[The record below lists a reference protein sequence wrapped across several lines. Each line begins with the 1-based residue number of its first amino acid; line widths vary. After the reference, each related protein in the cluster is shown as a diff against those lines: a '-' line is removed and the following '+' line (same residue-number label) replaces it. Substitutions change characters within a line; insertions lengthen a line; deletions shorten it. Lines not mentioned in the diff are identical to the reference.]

1 MSRQIINPI
10 LPGFHPDPSIIRV
23 GNDYYIATSTFEWFP
38 GVRIHHSTDL
48 INWKPLGHVLT
59 RQSQLDM
66 LGAPDS
72 CGVWAPCLSYDK
84 GIFYLVYSNVS
95 SFDGPWK
102 DTPNYMVTSE
112 SINGPWSEPI
122 FLMSRGFDVSL
133 FHDLDGRKWLA
144 NMVVDHRNAK
154 FFGGI
159 ELQEWDPTTQK
170 LIGDVHPIFPGTEL
184 CCTEGPHIYHRNG
197 WYYLITAEGGTEY
210 GHAVTVAR
218 SKTITGPYEVHP
230 ENPIFTARNTPEE
243 LFQRTGHADLVFTP
257 EDKCYAVYLASR
269 PLKPNRRCIL
279 GRETVIEQVEW
290 RADDW
295 PYAASGHKTTRTELP
310 PPHSANEECNTAGT
324 TSVFDHFNE
333 DKLCVHWQTLRIP
346 AEESWIS
353 LKERTSHLRLKGRE
367 SLCSTKRQSFLARRL
382 QSTNA
387 EAACQIEFSPDNFQ
401 QMAGLV
407 CYYNTSHFHYLYIS
421 IDESNNKKC
430 KLNIISNNNGDASE
444 PLIDYISFDKTAPL
458 LLKVHV
464 DNNNIKFYCSLNTV
478 KPEWKSVGPV
488 LDGSILS
495 DDYVREG
502 GSRYRPAFTG
512 TFIGVSCQDLSGL
525 QKHADFD
532 WFSYKDL

>member
-1 MSRQIINPI
+1 MSTHITNPI

-23 GNDYYIATSTFEWFP
+23 DNDYYLATSTFEWFP

-48 INWKPLGHVLT
+48 INWQAIGHVLT
-59 RQSQLDM
+59 QQSQLDM

-72 CGVWAPCLSYDK
+72 CGVWAPCLSYQK
-84 GIFYLVYSNVS
+84 GIFYVVYSNVS

-102 DTPNYMVTSE
+102 DTPNFIVTSA
-112 SINGPWSEPI
+112 SIHGPWSEPA

-133 FHDLDGRKWLA
+133 FHDLDGRKWLT
-144 NMVVDHRNAK
+144 NMIVDHRNGK

-159 ELQEWDPTTQK
+159 ELQEWDPTSQK
-170 LIGDVHPIFPGTEL
+170 LIGDVFPIFPGTEL
-184 CCTEGPHIYHRNG
+184 CCTEGPHIYQRNG

-210 GHAVTVAR
+210 AHAVTVAR
-218 SKTITGPYEVHP
+218 SKSLTGPYEVHP
-230 ENPIFTARNTPEE
+230 ENPIFTARDTPDE
-243 LFQRTGHADLVFTP
+243 LFQRTGHADFVFTP
-257 EDKCYAVYLASR
+257 TGDCYAVYLASR

-295 PYAASGHKTTRTELP
+295 PYAASGNKITRIQVPAPISSSELNLTKVTP
-310 PPHSANEECNTAGT
+310 ML
-324 TSVFDHFNE
+324 DHFT
-333 DKLCVHWQTLRIP
+333 DTTLGVHWQTLRVP
-346 AEESWIS
+346 ADDSWIS
-353 LKERTSHLRLKGRE
+353 LKERASHLRLKGRE
-367 SLCSTKRQSFLARRL
+367 SLCSTKKQSFLARRL
-382 QSTNA
+382 QSTTA
-387 EAACQIEFSPDNFQ
+387 DAACQIEFSPDNFQ

-407 CYYNTSHFHYLYIS
+407 CYYNTSHFHYLYLS
-421 IDESNNKKC
+421 IDENNREKC
-430 KLNIISNNNGDASE
+430 QLNIISNNNGDASE
-444 PLIDYISFDKTAPL
+444 PLIDYISFDKSAPL

-464 DNNNIKFYCSLNTV
+464 DNNNIQFYCSNNIATPDWKTV
-478 KPEWKSVGPV
+478 GGV

-512 TFIGVSCQDLSGL
+512 AFIGVCCQDLSGL

-532 WFSYKDL
+532 WFSYNDL

>member
-1 MSRQIINPI
+1 MSSYITNPI

-23 GNDYYIATSTFEWFP
+23 NNDYYLATSTFEWFP

-48 INWKPLGHVLT
+48 VNWQPIGHVLT

-66 LGAPDS
+66 SGAPDS

-102 DTPNYMVTSE
+102 DTPNFVVTSE
-112 SINGPWSEPI
+112 SIHGPWSEPA

-133 FHDLDGRKWLA
+133 FHDLDGRKWIV
-144 NMVVDHRNAK
+144 NMIVDHRNAK

-159 ELQEWDPTTQK
+159 ELQEWDPVAQT
-170 LIGDVHPIFPGTEL
+170 LIGDIFPIFPGTEL
-184 CCTEGPHIYHRNG
+184 GYTEGPHIYQRNG

-230 ENPIFTARNTPEE
+230 DNPIFTARDTPDE
-243 LFQRTGHADLVFTP
+243 LFQRTGHADLVFTST
-257 EDKCYAVYLASR
+257 DDCYAVYLASR
-269 PLKPNRRCIL
+269 PVKPNRRCIL

-295 PYAASGHKTTRTELP
+295 PYAASGSKATRVNVP
-310 PPHSANEECNTAGT
+310 APDSSATHPCVND
-324 TSVFDHFNE
+324 SIIFDHFNE
-333 DKLCVHWQTLRIP
+333 SKLGVHWQSLRVP
-346 AEESWIS
+346 VDKTWLA
-353 LKERTSHLRLKGRE
+353 LDERTSHLRLKGRE
-367 SLCSTKRQSFLARRL
+367 SLCSTKRQSFIARRL
-382 QSTNA
+382 QSTRA

-407 CYYNTSHFHYLYIS
+407 CYYNTTHFHYLYLS
-421 IDESNNKKC
+421 IDESNPGKC
-430 KLNIISNNNGDASE
+430 KLNIISNNNGEASE
-444 PLIDYISFDKTAPL
+444 PLVDYVAFDKSSPL

-464 DNNNIKFYCSLNTV
+464 DNNNIQFYYSRHIST
-478 KPEWKSVGPV
+478 PDWIAAGPV

-512 TFIGVSCQDLSGL
+512 TFIGVCCQDLSGL

-532 WFSYKDL
+532 WFSYNEL